1 MSAKYEITF
10 HKELSMFNCSCG
22 FFGLSHHCT
31 RKIKGTISIVS
42 CPEDCKLCHK
52 EADRKEYISLRWKK
66 TRTVMMCVVSTIIN
80 SLARY
85 AKAIFTKFVMH
96 SYLKTVSVQSKKK

>member
-66 TRTVMMCVVSTIIN
+66 NKDGYDVCGICYNKLSSSICE
-80 SLARY
+80 
-85 AKAIFTKFVMH
+85 
-96 SYLKTVSVQSKKK
+96 SYFCKVCYVFLSENCPCPK